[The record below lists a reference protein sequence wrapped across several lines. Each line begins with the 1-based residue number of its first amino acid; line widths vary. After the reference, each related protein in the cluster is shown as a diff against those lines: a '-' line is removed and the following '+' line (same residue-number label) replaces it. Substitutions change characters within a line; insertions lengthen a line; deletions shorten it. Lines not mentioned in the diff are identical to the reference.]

1 MVGLMSLLLG
11 EVLFEG
17 AKFIIMLLLLVVA
30 GIDGGK
36 LKSRSDEKKAKKKKK
51 AELEE
56 KNVEGMTATDN
67 N

>member
-30 GIDGGK
+30 VIVGGK
-36 LKSRSDEKKAKKKKK
+36 KSAVQRR
-51 AELEE
+51 
-56 KNVEGMTATDN
+56 
-67 N
+67 

>member
-30 GIDGGK
+30 VIVGGK
-36 LKSRSDEKKAKKKKK
+36 LKSRCDEKKAEKAKK

>member
-17 AKFIIMLLLLVVA
+17 VRFVIMLLLLVVA
-30 GIDGGK
+30 VVVGGK
-36 LKSRSDEKKAKKKKK
+36 LKTRSDAKKARKAKK

-56 KNVEGMTATDN
+56 KNIEGMTATDN

>member
-1 MVGLMSLLLG
+1 MIGLMSLLLG
-11 EVLFEG
+11 EVLIEG
-17 AKFIIMLLLLVVA
+17 ASCGSMLLLLVVA
-30 GIDGGK
+30 VIVGGK
-36 LKSRSDEKKAKKKKK
+36 LKSRSDEKKAEKAKK

>member
-17 AKFIIMLLLLVVA
+17 ARFVIMLLLLVVA
-30 GIDGGK
+30 VVVGGK
-36 LKSRSDEKKAKKKKK
+36 LKTRSDAKKARKAKK

-56 KNVEGMTATDN
+56 KNIEGMTETDN

>member
-17 AKFIIMLLLLVVA
+17 ARFVIMLLLLVVA
-30 GIDGGK
+30 VVVGGK
-36 LKSRSDEKKAKKKKK
+36 LKTRSDAKKAEKAKK

>member
-17 AKFIIMLLLLVVA
+17 AKFIIMLLRLVVA
-30 GIDGGK
+30 GIVGGK
-36 LKSRSDEKKAKKKKK
+36 LKSRSDEKKAEKAKK

>member
-30 GIDGGK
+30 VIVGGK
-36 LKSRSDEKKAKKKKK
+36 LKSRSDEKKAEKAKK

>member
-17 AKFIIMLLLLVVA
+17 ARFVIMLLLLVVA
-30 GIDGGK
+30 VVVGGK
-36 LKSRSDEKKAKKKKK
+36 LKTRSDAKKAGKAKK

-56 KNVEGMTATDN
+56 KNIEGMTATDN

>member
-17 AKFIIMLLLLVVA
+17 ARFVIMLLLLVVA
-30 GIDGGK
+30 VVVGGK
-36 LKSRSDEKKAKKKKK
+36 LKTISDAKKARKAKK

-56 KNVEGMTATDN
+56 KNIEGMTATDN